1 LKNFSLVMVL
11 SNFIVCALIYLFI
24 YLFGLSSLRLTE
36 FIWTVNL

>member
-24 YLFGLSSLRLTE
+24 YLVYLVWGLLSLFEL
-36 FIWTVNL
+36 